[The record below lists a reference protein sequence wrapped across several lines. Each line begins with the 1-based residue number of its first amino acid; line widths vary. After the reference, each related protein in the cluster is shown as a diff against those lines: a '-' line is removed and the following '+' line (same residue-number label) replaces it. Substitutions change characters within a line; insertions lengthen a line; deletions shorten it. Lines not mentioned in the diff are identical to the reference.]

1 MLIIT
6 FCVEAPLG
14 QAIGIKEDLA
24 SFLEQFGDVQV
35 VSITEKVP
43 EQLRMA
49 DAYKNYK
56 IGWVEKI

>member
-6 FCVEAPLG
+6 VQVNAPPG

-24 SFLEQFGDVQV
+24 AYLERFGDARV

-43 EQLRMA
+43 EQMRMEDTA
-49 DAYKNYK
+49 LGPDKH
-56 IGWVEKI
+56 G